1 METIG
6 LFFKT
11 LWSPAESMFLL
22 SKKPRVL
29 APLIIV
35 AVLQLGVG
43 LVSLSRLDFGQ
54 VALRQI
60 ERSPRSANMS
70 EEQKQN
76 AVRVSRQLAPV
87 FIAFGTIAPA
97 LFITIAAGFYFGIFS
112 MVGRTGEFKA
122 FYAVTLFAYIPLLI
136 RQFASVV
143 QLLGIPGEQIDVNE
157 LGNLSLALFLDRSD
171 VSKVVYALASI
182 VDITSIW
189 IVILLVIG
197 YKFLTPKSVGLGL
210 RSTAVAIPYFFV
222 SLIFAGLRMLQTG

>member
-11 LWSPAESMFLL
+11 LWSPAESLFLL

-29 APLIIV
+29 VPLIIV

-43 LVSLSRLDFGQ
+43 LVSLSKLDFGQ

-60 ERSPRSANMS
+60 ERSPRAANMS
-70 EEQKQN
+70 DEQKQN

-97 LFITIAAGFYFGIFS
+97 LFITIAAGLYFGIFS
-112 MVGRTGEFKA
+112 MIGRTAGFKA

-136 RQFASVV
+136 RQLASVV
-143 QLLGIPGEQIDVNE
+143 QLLGIPSEQIDVNE
-157 LGNLSLALFLDRSD
+157 LGNLSAALFLDRSD
-171 VSKVVYALASI
+171 VSKVVYALASV

-210 RSTAVAIPYFFV
+210 RSAAVAVPYFFF
-222 SLIFAGLRMLQTG
+222 SLILAGLRMLQAG

>member
-11 LWSPAESMFLL
+11 LWSPAESMFQL

-29 APLIIV
+29 VPLIIV
-35 AVLQLGVG
+35 AILQLGVG

-60 ERSPRSANMS
+60 ERSPQGANMS

-76 AVRVSRQLAPV
+76 AVRVSRRLAPV

-112 MVGRTGEFKA
+112 MVGRTGEF
-122 FYAVTLFAYIPLLI
+122 
-136 RQFASVV
+136 
-143 QLLGIPGEQIDVNE
+143 
-157 LGNLSLALFLDRSD
+157 
-171 VSKVVYALASI
+171 
-182 VDITSIW
+182 
-189 IVILLVIG
+189 
-197 YKFLTPKSVGLGL
+197 
-210 RSTAVAIPYFFV
+210 
-222 SLIFAGLRMLQTG
+222 